1 MRLALADPVAG
12 DVERAPDLVEC
23 AGEGIGRYCWL
34 TGRDAKAD
42 VAEFRR
48 SMVEVVGLAGQG
60 SGLGGGVCGRR

>member
-1 MRLALADPVAG
+1 VRLDLADPFAG
-12 DVERAPDLVEC
+12 DVDRAADLVEC
-23 AGEGIGRYCWL
+23 AADEIERYCWL

-60 SGLGGGVCGRR
+60 SGLGGGVCARR